1 MIRPALPILL
11 SIPLLV
17 ASALICNA
25 PVPASRSSRQ
35 ATAESAILTVAA
47 GPRLSPPSPPTL
59 STATS
64 IAAPSPTP
72 DWSTPGPIFV
82 YQTAAG
88 DTLAALSARFG
99 VDPGQILADRFLPS
113 DGYLPTGVRMEI
125 PNVLEAVSPGVPVLP
140 DSEVVYSPSAADFDV
155 GSFVRSA
162 GGFLAGY
169 VETVDDG
176 SVLSG
181 AAIVQRVADELS
193 VNPRLL
199 LALLEYR
206 SGWVFGAPA
215 DGRATTY
222 PIGFR
227 IPGRRGLY
235 QELKI
240 AATQLNQG
248 YYGWRDGTLSE
259 AQFEDGSAVRLH
271 PALNAGSV
279 ALMHLLAML
288 SPPTR
293 WKESLYDAGSL
304 TFEYA
309 AHFGDPWVR
318 AQATGPVLPPALVQ
332 PLLELPFAPG
342 ERWSLTGG
350 PHPAWNAGTPRGAL
364 DFSPAEGGEPCAVA
378 VRWATASAPGVIVRA
393 ASNAVALDLDGDG
406 REQTGWV
413 VVYLH
418 LAEDGLIDRG
428 ASVRTGDR
436 LGHPSCEGGAATGK
450 HVHIAR
456 KYNGEWL
463 AADGPVPLMLSG
475 WRAVAGERNYLGALV
490 RDGERVTSDSSGQ
503 QGSTITR

>member
-1 MIRPALPILL
+1 VIRRPLSVLILL
-11 SIPLLV
+11 
-17 ASALICNA
+17 ASVLACNT
-25 PVPASRSSRQ
+25 PWPASRASRQ

-47 GPRLSPPSPPTL
+47 RPRLSTPSSATL
-59 STATS
+59 STALPTF
-64 IAAPSPTP
+64 APSPTP

-82 YQTAAG
+82 YQSAAG

-99 VDPGQILADRFLPS
+99 VEPGQISADRFLPS
-113 DGYLPTGVRMEI
+113 GGYLPIGVRVQV
-125 PNVLEAVSPGVPVLP
+125 PNVLETVSPGVLVLP

-155 GSFVRSA
+155 DTYIRSA
-162 GGFLAGY
+162 GGFLAQY
-169 VETVDDG
+169 VETVDDDT
-176 SVLSG
+176 VLSG
-181 AAIVQRVADELS
+181 AAIVQKVADELS

-199 LALLEYR
+199 LAVLEYQ

-215 DGRATTY
+215 DGRAGPF

-227 IPGRRGLY
+227 IPGRSGLY
-235 QELKI
+235 QELRI
-240 AATQLNQG
+240 AATQLNRG
-248 YYGWRDGTLSE
+248 YYGWRDGTVVE
-259 AQFEDGSAVRLH
+259 TRFEEGATLRFH

-279 ALMHLLAML
+279 ALMHLLAIL
-288 SPPTR
+288 YSPGR
-293 WKESLYDAGSL
+293 WKESLYDVGSL
-304 TFEYA
+304 PALYA
-309 AHFGDPWVR
+309 ARFGDPW
-318 AQATGPVLPPALVQ
+318 AQAQAAGPVLPPGLIQA
-332 PLLELPFAPG
+332 LLELPFAPG

-364 DFSPAEGGEPCAVA
+364 DFSPIEAGAPCAVA
-378 VRWATASAPGVIVRA
+378 VRWATASAPGIIVRS
-393 ASNAVALDLDGDG
+393 ASNTIALDLDGDG

-418 LAEDGLIDRG
+418 LAEDGLIERG

-436 LGHPSCEGGAATGK
+436 LGHPSCEGGAATGT

-463 AADGPVPLMLSG
+463 AADGPVPFVLSG

-503 QGSTITR
+503 QGSTIMR